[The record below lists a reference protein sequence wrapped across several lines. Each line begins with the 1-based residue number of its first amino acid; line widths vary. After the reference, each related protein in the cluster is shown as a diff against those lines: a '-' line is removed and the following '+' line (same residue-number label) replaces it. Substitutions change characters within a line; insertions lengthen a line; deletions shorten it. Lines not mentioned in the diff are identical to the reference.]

1 MIIQQMI
8 HVGQI
13 IEIYVIKFF
22 MYIKYNVCYIN
33 FNNHILF
40 PAMTINAVT
49 SMQIPNQLEGK
60 QKAVDLFIIFLKE
73 HDLWNRVSYFIMKL

>member
-13 IEIYVIKFF
+13 IEICVIKFF
-22 MYIKYNVCYIN
+22 MYIKYDVYYIN

-60 QKAVDLFIIFLKE
+60 QKAIDLFIIFLKE
-73 HDLWNRVSYFIMKL
+73 HDLWNRVS